1 VSTKL
6 QILAIVVSS
15 GVLLIVLELVRKRR
29 LGERYALLWLVTGS
43 VLLLLSAWSD
53 LLDKVSELLGVSNPT
68 NALFAIA
75 FGFVLLLLLHFSMTV
90 SRLAEENKM
99 LAQEAARLD
108 QELRSRVPSEDARR
122 SRPVEGGGSSAG
134 EAPREPT
141 PSSASTSDQ

>member
-1 VSTKL
+1 MSTKL
-6 QILAIVVSS
+6 QVVAIMVSS
-15 GVLLIVLELVRKRR
+15 GVLLIVLELVRQRR

-53 LLDKVSELLGVSNPT
+53 LLDKVSDLLGVSNPT
-68 NALFAIA
+68 NALFGIA

-108 QELRSRVPSEDARR
+108 QELRSRLGSPEERGSGSA
-122 SRPVEGGGSSAG
+122 EGGDSAAG
-134 EAPREPT
+134 ETPREPT